1 MTKIFLIFSLFTLW
15 LPNVSADGLPTPRW
29 VTSKNTI
36 NCRASYITDEDGK
49 AMGSIKY
56 QYVKKYF
63 PWEVVR
69 NIDDLWVQARDP
81 LTDDLCFLFRPIL
94 SPKRAAITKE
104 AVLGYNNPIEK
115 KVVAKVEKNVH
126 GMILKADSAFI
137 LFEVYLEEEGKK
149 SKFYIPKN
157 KVFGIYPNE
166 IIN

>member
-1 MTKIFLIFSLFTLW
+1 MCI
-15 LPNVSADGLPTPRW
+15 
-29 VTSKNTI
+29 
-36 NCRASYITDEDGK
+36 
-49 AMGSIKY
+49 
-56 QYVKKYF
+56 
-63 PWEVVR
+63 
-69 NIDDLWVQARDP
+69 RD
-81 LTDDLCFLFRPIL
+81 R
-94 SPKRAAITKE
+94 
-104 AVLGYNNPIEK
+104 GYNNPIEK